1 MKRLLWLLLAVLVAM
16 PFALAQTHSG
26 GGGGS
31 GGGSGTVTSATVAGT
46 TNQITVTGV
55 GSCAS
60 TTVLNCKLSLPNGVD
75 LGTDNS
81 AAGTLQLANGSSNAH
96 TIFGSAATTSNTILG
111 FATAPTT
118 GHLVGCTVSSTT
130 CILVDA
136 GAPGAKTDLSNLTG
150 FSNGILKVVSNMATA
165 IDFPDVK
172 IIPAANCV
180 FSAPASSWNT
190 ALTPGCI
197 NGTNNF
203 GGYLPFIDTSTA
215 QFEYELPGDWDTT
228 AQPYVKVSFQS
239 NTNTSGTV
247 IFTAAVACYKSDGSV
262 TSDPAFNTAD
272 ALATKTMATATRG
285 WDTSVQLTQ
294 VTSGNNCVP
303 GGTML
308 VNIARTTDTASA
320 AVWVT
325 KAVITTPRLIVVQA
339 N

>member
-1 MKRLLWLLLAVLVAM
+1 MLKRLFTLAL
-16 PFALAQTHSG
+16 FLGLAIPLFGQGNTTTIPSSG
-26 GGGGS
+26 PPSSTACNFNLFVNDTTNGNIYFCK
-31 GGGSGTVTSATVAGT
+31 SGTLT
-46 TNQITVTGV
+46 I
-55 GSCAS
+55 
-60 TTVLNCKLSLPNGVD
+60 L
-75 LGTDNS
+75 
-81 AAGTLQLANGSSNAH
+81 NGSSSSGA
-96 TIFGSAATTSNTILG
+96 NT
-111 FATAPTT
+111 A
-118 GHLVGCTVSSTT
+118 
-130 CILVDA
+130 
-136 GAPGAKTDLSNLTG
+136 LSNLTG
-150 FSNGILKVVSNMATA
+150 FSNGILKVVSNVATA

-172 IIPAANCV
+172 VIPAANCV